1 MITIIQEPQQYTPAY
16 NPMCYVVSSDN
27 ITQPSFQYVFDVW
40 IKGVHI
46 SRHRLPPRVVTG
58 VAMLDISAIVGSYV
72 LHDFDINSTAVDRNL
87 SSWTDVYIR
96 LGEEYAVSGVLTT
109 YINLLDTSTCYAI
122 NASLEYLEF
131 IKWAS
136 NTYTQGST
144 RKFLTNIETPSV
156 LSDSNLWLYFIYQ
169 TPENI
174 SQISVNTYSSSGVGI
189 NVDNFTPISLSSS
202 NLDDTFLR
210 VSAGTNA
217 LKMLF
222 GNDFFDGA
230 AYYTITIV
238 DITSTF
244 AFESKRINIID
255 ENCLYTNIPVHFL
268 NKLGGFDLFNFKLSN
283 TKESDIQR
291 KNYKLNGGAFNL
303 SNEYIYSASDR
314 GIVSMTT
321 SVQDSV
327 RCNSDWI
334 SEEENLWLKELATSP
349 VAFAEIEG
357 ELVSINITETKFVY
371 NKKENKKLFNFQIAF
386 TYGFESHRQSY

>member
-122 NASLEYLEF
+122 NASLEYIEF
-131 IKWAS
+131 TKWAS
-136 NTYTQGST
+136 NTYTQGAT

-156 LSDSNLWLYFIYQ
+156 LSDSNLWL
-169 TPENI
+169 
-174 SQISVNTYSSSGVGI
+174 
-189 NVDNFTPISLSSS
+189 SSS
-202 NLDDTFLR
+202 NLEDTFLR

-291 KNYKLNGGAFNL
+291 KNYKLNGGAFNS

-314 GIVSMTT
+314 GIVSLST

-371 NKKENKKLFNFQIAF
+371 NKKENKKLFNFQITF
-386 TYGFESHRQSY
+386 SYGFENHRQSY